1 MSSNF
6 MWLRFVFHVA
16 KIGYLIDKI
25 HFSPLKERKV
35 DYYWDSQF
43 IEYIPQPFDKLQVA
57 VPIIYNNSDE
67 QIG

>member
-1 MSSNF
+1 

-16 KIGYLIDKI
+16 KIGYYIDKI

-57 VPIIYNNSDE
+57 VPITYNNSDE